1 MDLLQDFIALLQSM
15 EYRDFDQRELD
26 GGYLTQ
32 DCGLWATVMGE
43 RNGYETHQLL
53 QVLKL
58 SICLRK
64 ETLLVLPFPQSDECP
79 VLVARR

>member
-1 MDLLQDFIALLQSM
+1 M

-26 GGYLTQ
+26 GGDLTQ
-32 DCGLWATVMGE
+32 NCGLWATVMGE

-58 SICLRK
+58 SIRLRK